1 VKILGYQ
8 PSRRRVLRNLLL
20 FTMGAPLV
28 KLGRVLPAHER
39 RRRRRAPDDVPPIPW
54 IGHC

>member
-20 FTMGAPLV
+20 ATMGAPLV
-28 KLGRVLPAHER
+28 KLGKVLPEAR